1 MIKRFSSTITL
12 YGNSTKTL
20 NGASRPLLLFLPWY
34 GAKCHAMDHYR
45 QIYYPY
51 GFDILSVESSILHF
65 LWPQYGLSYASEVLD
80 LLQSEPFSSR
90 PLLIHAFSIG
100 GFLFAEMLIITQ
112 RDVPRYS
119 GFGSRIM
126 GQIFDSLVA
135 GDVELL
141 ANDIPQ
147 VLAPP
152 ILQPFFKKITLF
164 YFWLLSGYT
173 VKHYQAGIRAF
184 WEIQY
189 HTPILLFYSENDPLS
204 NYKKLEAMLF
214 HWQKKGIPAIG
225 KSWKMSCH
233 AGHLRQ
239 HPQEYR
245 STLQNFL
252 QSIGI
257 IHLPSKL

>member
-20 NGASRPLLLFLPWY
+20 NGAPRPLLLFLPWY

-90 PLLIHAFSIG
+90 PLLIHASSIG

-119 GFGSRIM
+119 SFGSRIM

-141 ANDIPQ
+141 ANGVKVCAHFQNLAQLSLFQFETNLNSDHVKLRTINGQLLAQ
-147 VLAPP
+147 VREWFTRMWD
-152 ILQPFFKKITLF
+152 QKIRVQLDKSF
-164 YFWLLSGYT
+164 NFSDQLDKSFNFSG
-173 VKHYQAGIRAF
+173 GG
-184 WEIQY
+184 
-189 HTPILLFYSENDPLS
+189 SD
-204 NYKKLEAMLF
+204 
-214 HWQKKGIPAIG
+214 
-225 KSWKMSCH
+225 
-233 AGHLRQ
+233 
-239 HPQEYR
+239 
-245 STLQNFL
+245 
-252 QSIGI
+252 
-257 IHLPSKL
+257 